1 MPDRAIDTPTRIL
14 DTALGLFNERGTA
27 NVTTNHIAEAMGISP
42 GNLDDH
48 FGNKPEIVRGLFA
61 RILAAWSAND
71 TLPQGAHHTFKI
83 MDVMAAGN
91 SEIQWAHR
99 FFFRDLTMLLAS
111 DPELA
116 ADYRR
121 NRDVGMSNTLALL
134 RDFISASLMQ
144 PADTRTRDDLTQLLW
159 LVGDFWL
166 VFRDAG
172 GKAPTRADMDQG
184 VRLFRRVLP
193 DPRKPSETQ
202 SQNAALRVRA
212 APG

>member
-48 FGNKPEIVRGLFA
+48 FGNKTEIVRGLFA
-61 RILAAWSAND
+61 RILAAWSANYA
-71 TLPQGAHHTFKI
+71 LPPGKPPTFKT
-83 MDVMAAGN
+83 MDAMAAGN
-91 SEIQWAHR
+91 FEIQWAHR
-99 FFFRDLTMLLAS
+99 FFFRDLTMLLAA

-121 NRDVGMSNTLALL
+121 NRETGMANTLALL
-134 RDFISASLMQ
+134 RHFISAGLMQ
-144 PADTRTRDDLTQLLW
+144 PADKRTLDDLTQLFW

-184 VRLFRRVLP
+184 VRLFRRLL
-193 DPRKPSETQ
+193 
-202 SQNAALRVRA
+202 AAHIREPAR
-212 APG
+212 

>member
-1 MPDRAIDTPTRIL
+1 MPAPKIDTPTRIL

-42 GNLDDH
+42 GNLYYH
-48 FGNKPEIVRGLFA
+48 FGNKAEIVRGLFA

-71 TLPQGAHHTFKI
+71 TLPPGKPPTFKT
-83 MDVMAAGN
+83 MDAMAAGN
-91 SEIQWAHR
+91 FEIQWAHR
-99 FFFRDLTMLLAS
+99 FFFRDLTMLLAA

-121 NRDVGMSNTLALL
+121 NRETGMANTLALL
-134 RDFISASLMQ
+134 RHFISAGLMQ
-144 PADTRTRDDLTQLLW
+144 PADKRTLDDLTQLFW

-184 VRLFRRVLP
+184 VRLFRRLL
-193 DPRKPSETQ
+193 
-202 SQNAALRVRA
+202 AAHIREPAR
-212 APG
+212 

>member
-1 MPDRAIDTPTRIL
+1 MPAPKIDTPTRIL

-42 GNLDDH
+42 GNLYYH
-48 FGNKPEIVRGLFA
+48 FGNKAEIVRGLFA
-61 RILAAWSAND
+61 RILAAWSANYA
-71 TLPQGAHHTFKI
+71 LPPGKPPTFKT
-83 MDVMAAGN
+83 MDAMAAGN
-91 SEIQWAHR
+91 FEIQWAHR
-99 FFFRDLTMLLAS
+99 FFFRDLTMLLAA

-121 NRDVGMSNTLALL
+121 NRETGMANTLALL
-134 RDFISASLMQ
+134 RHFISAGLMQ
-144 PADTRTRDDLTQLLW
+144 PADKRTLDDLTQLFW

-184 VRLFRRVLP
+184 GLL
-193 DPRKPSETQ
+193 
-202 SQNAALRVRA
+202 AAHIREPAR
-212 APG
+212 